1 MKRNVDMIN
10 GSMPVNMIRFVIPII
25 LTGILQL
32 LFNACDLIVVGQ
44 FAGDASLAAVG
55 ATGALI
61 NLLVNAFIGLSVGVN
76 VLAAQAYGARDFEK
90 SEKILH
96 TAILLSFI
104 CGVILTVAGIFLA
117 RPCLAL
123 MNTPDD
129 VLDLAVLY
137 MQIYFLG
144 IPASLV
150 YNFGAAILRAQGNS
164 KHPLIFLTTAGV
176 VNVVLN
182 LILVIVFKRSVDGV
196 ATATAISQVVSAVL
210 VILYLHDPGIP
221 GSFRFRKLSL
231 DKELLKK
238 VFRIGIPASVNGMVF
253 SFSNIQIQSSVNLF
267 GSAAMAGCAAAAN
280 IEGFIYTSMNAVHQG
295 ALNFTGQ
302 NIGAGKK
309 ERIPKILGMHLIF
322 VTIVGLALGAL
333 ALLFKRP
340 LLSLYITE
348 QAAFEAGYI
357 RMNIIAL
364 TYFLC
369 GCMEVFVGVIRGMG
383 YSIVPTI
390 TSMLGACG
398 LRLLWIA
405 TVFQVYTSLEVL
417 YLSYPVTWA
426 ITAVAHGIFLV
437 YAVRKMKREDRLP
450 EKA

>member
-10 GSMPVNMIRFVIPII
+10 GSMPLNMIRFVIPII
-25 LTGILQL
+25 LTGVLQL

-44 FAGDASLAAVG
+44 FAGDTSLAAVG

-76 VLAAQAYGARDFEK
+76 VLAAQAYGARDHEK
-90 SEKILH
+90 AEKILH
-96 TAILLSFI
+96 TAILLSLV
-104 CGVILTVAGIFLA
+104 CGAIVSVAGIFLA
-117 RPCLAL
+117 RPCLSL
-123 MNTPDD
+123 MNTPED

-144 IPASLV
+144 VPASLV

-164 KHPLIFLTTAGV
+164 KHPLMFLTTAGV

-182 LILVIVFKRSVDGV
+182 LILVVVFNRSVDGV
-196 ATATAISQVVSAVL
+196 AAATAISQVVSAVL
-210 VILYLHDPGIP
+210 VILYLRDPSNP
-221 GSFRFRKLSL
+221 GSLQFRKLRI
-231 DKELLKK
+231 DKDLIKK
-238 VFRIGIPASVNGMVF
+238 IFRIGIPAGVSSMVF

-267 GSAAMAGCAAAAN
+267 GSSAMAGCAAAAN

-295 ALNFTGQ
+295 AMNFTGQ
-302 NIGAGKK
+302 NVGSGKK
-309 ERIPKILGMHLIF
+309 ERVPKILGLHLIF
-322 VTIVGLALGAL
+322 VTIIGLALGAL
-333 ALLFKRP
+333 ALLLKKP
-340 LLSLYITE
+340 LLSLYITD
-348 QAAFEAGYI
+348 QAAFDAAYI

-369 GCMEVFVGVIRGMG
+369 GYMEVFVGVLRGMG
-383 YSIVPTI
+383 YSIVPTV

-405 TVFQVYTSLEVL
+405 TVFRVYTSLEVL
-417 YLSYPVTWA
+417 YVSYPVTWA
-426 ITAVAHGIFLV
+426 ITTLAHFVCLMVVLKKHEVKLVA
-437 YAVRKMKREDRLP
+437 
-450 EKA
+450 KAD